1 MTYATDLQMK
11 PALGVSAIV
20 SESFFILMRNFP
32 SVMLL
37 APVPT
42 LLGLVA
48 SGVLAGWQVALGI
61 AEPVFL
67 TGADFIPF
75 GVTILVQLII
85 YGMTIALLVQLACD
99 AKLERPLKPR
109 S

>member
-1 MTYATDLQMK
+1 
-11 PALGVSAIV
+11 
-20 SESFFILMRNFP
+20 
-32 SVMLL
+32 MLL
-37 APVPT
+37 AAIPT

-75 GVTILVQLII
+75 GVTILVQLSS
-85 YGMTIALLVQLACD
+85 TA
-99 AKLERPLKPR
+99 PR
-109 S
+109 SHFWCNRLMTPSWSAR